1 MRESWRGT
9 KLEMWLPPRRR
20 THYALGRALG
30 KERRVGGGWSKT
42 QFGQGVIPGELLR
55 GGIGEGSE
63 KERSPASGYVVSYR
77 ATGTALQR

>member
-30 KERRVGGGWSKT
+30 KERRVGGGVGARRSSARVS
-42 QFGQGVIPGELLR
+42 FLGNCYVGE
-55 GGIGEGSE
+55 
-63 KERSPASGYVVSYR
+63 
-77 ATGTALQR
+77 